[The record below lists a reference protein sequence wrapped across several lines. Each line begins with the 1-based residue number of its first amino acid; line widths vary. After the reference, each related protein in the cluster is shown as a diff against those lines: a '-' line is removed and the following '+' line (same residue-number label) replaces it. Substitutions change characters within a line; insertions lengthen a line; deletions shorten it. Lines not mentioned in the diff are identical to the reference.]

1 MQHFLYSPFFIFL
14 LWVAFATYVSS
25 VIKERPMPNKYN
37 LEQVELLKKK
47 VAEAKSIAVVDY
59 SGTTVNDQVKLRSA
73 LRQVG
78 GEFRVAKNTLVDKV
92 INNPTFMESLHGMNG
107 LVFSFTDEVSALKE
121 LFKFRK
127 ETDKLTIK
135 QGYMDGK
142 VLSAAEV
149 ETLSKLPGKQ
159 ELIASLISRINGP
172 AHALVN
178 VLQASQRGLVY
189 ALNALAQKKSGETA

>member
-14 LWVAFATYVSS
+14 LWVAFATCVSS

>member
-1 MQHFLYSPFFIFL
+1 
-14 LWVAFATYVSS
+14 
-25 VIKERPMPNKYN
+25 MPNKYN

-47 VAEAKSIAVVDY
+47 VAEAKSIAVVEY

-78 GEFRVAKNTLVDKV
+78 GEFRVVKNTLVDKV
-92 INNPTFMESLHGMNG
+92 INNSTLMDSLHGMNG
-107 LVFSFTDEVSALKE
+107 LVFSFADEVSALKE

-127 ETDKLTIK
+127 ETEKLTIK

-172 AHALVN
+172 AYALVN

>member
-1 MQHFLYSPFFIFL
+1 
-14 LWVAFATYVSS
+14 
-25 VIKERPMPNKYN
+25 MPNKYN
-37 LEQVELLKKK
+37 QEQVELLKKK
-47 VAEAKSIAVVDY
+47 VAAAKSIAVVDY

-127 ETDKLTIK
+127 ETEKLTIK

-172 AHALVN
+172 AYALVN